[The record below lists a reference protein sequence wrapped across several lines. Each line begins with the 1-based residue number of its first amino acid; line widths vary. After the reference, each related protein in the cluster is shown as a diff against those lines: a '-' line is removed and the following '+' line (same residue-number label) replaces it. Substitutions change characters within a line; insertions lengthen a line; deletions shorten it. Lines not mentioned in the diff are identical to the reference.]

1 LLSLRLIRK
10 NIYSLIVFIKKRSTV
25 RNLAV
30 QMIKKKFNLEL
41 YEAPTLVVRRTA
53 HRVSVGKSPT

>member
-10 NIYSLIVFIKKRSTV
+10 NIYSLIVFIKKLSTV

-30 QMIKKKFNLEL
+30 QMIKKKIQSWIVWS
-41 YEAPTLVVRRTA
+41 P
-53 HRVSVGKSPT
+53 HVGGA